1 MKRKLIALS
10 LSISILS
17 GTFFTLPI
25 DKNVYANDLKNE
37 GKYQDE
43 IVLLDEEIYLDK
55 EQLELFK
62 QNALVEEKN
71 SLSRSFSS
79 DYNTYVQKSVSKS
92 EAIQIISAY
101 DKVTGMIDNLGFT
114 IGGST
119 LVASISK
126 SSRYRNAKNF
136 ITKYGSWG
144 GNIILVTSFVAYKS
158 IDKFKGEVQ
167 NAVYK
172 MNSYDKLLFR
182 VESVTNLQDSGMCRY
197 KLVVQKR

>member
-71 SLSRSFSS
+71 SLGRSFSS

-126 SSRYRNAKNF
+126 SSRYRNTKNF

-158 IDKFKGEVQ
+158 IGKFKGEVQ

-182 VESVTNLQDSGMCRY
+182 VESATNLQDSGMCRY